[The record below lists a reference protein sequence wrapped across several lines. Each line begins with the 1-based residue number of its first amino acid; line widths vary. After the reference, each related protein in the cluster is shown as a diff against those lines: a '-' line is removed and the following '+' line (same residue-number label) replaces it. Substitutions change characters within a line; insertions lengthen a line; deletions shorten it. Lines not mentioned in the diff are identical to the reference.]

1 MYGRQF
7 KMGHCSCES
16 SVLLWGKEGWC
27 EVLVYER
34 KYGVCLVFGEA
45 KMAYGLGGVIYILIA
60 GRRKQCSV
68 I

>member
-1 MYGRQF
+1 M
-7 KMGHCSCES
+7 
-16 SVLLWGKEGWC
+16 
-27 EVLVYER
+27 VYER

-45 KMAYGLGGVIYILIA
+45 KMVYGLGGVIYILIA

>member
-1 MYGRQF
+1 MVD
-7 KMGHCSCES
+7 S
-16 SVLLWGKEGWC
+16 SKWAIAVVKALYCCMEWWC

-60 GRRKQCSV
+60 GRRKQCPV